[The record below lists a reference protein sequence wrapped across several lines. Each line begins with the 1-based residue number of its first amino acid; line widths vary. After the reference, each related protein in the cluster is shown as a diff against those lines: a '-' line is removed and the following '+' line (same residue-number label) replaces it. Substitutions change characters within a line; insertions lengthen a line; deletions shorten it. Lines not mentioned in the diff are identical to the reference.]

1 MSQPSRQPLQPNA
14 STLKIRDILVSNA
27 NRLAKD
33 ILNCSKSI
41 DKYEKNLSE
50 NTVTQDLRIKF
61 ATIQLPKFISEDD
74 KQSFLIA
81 DEELNQKFFQEKMT
95 LRHSLFNKTLLKL
108 EIEKK
113 ALLDPSNA
121 EAYLSTIQ
129 SLLPGLPPTSMT
141 LIDFSQLKQSVK
153 DISNAQQIQQHQKR
167 LLASPPK
174 AQPQAPAQAMAVEE
188 DRMAAL
194 EKQFKELQITLNK
207 LRSSGNQPT
216 PGPYQHHTKT
226 RPIQNTTKRQHHE
239 DRAKSTSPR
248 RQRSFGLAPP
258 PRPRSQSRERVS
270 QERVRRGRDNQG
282 RESQRPQQNRRGR
295 SNESKHRF

>member
-1 MSQPSRQPLQPNA
+1 MSQPRQPSQPNA

-50 NTVTQDLRIKF
+50 KTAVTQDLRIKF
-61 ATIQLPKFISEDD
+61 ATIQLLKFISEDE

-95 LRHSLFNKTLLKL
+95 LRHGLFSKTLLKL
-108 EIEKK
+108 EKEQKD
-113 ALLDPSNA
+113 LLDPSNPA
-121 EAYLSTIQ
+121 SYLAIIQ

-141 LIDFSQLKQSVK
+141 SIDFGHLKQSVK
-153 DISNAQQIQQHQKR
+153 DISNAQQIQKHQKR
-167 LLASPPK
+167 LLASPPQ
-174 AQPQAPAQAMAVEE
+174 AQAPAQASMAVEE

-216 PGPYQHHTKT
+216 PGPQRHTKT
-226 RPIQNTTKRQHHE
+226 RPIQDNKKRQHHE
-239 DRAKSTSPR
+239 ERAKSTSPR